1 MARSNSLWYV
11 FKIFEAIVV
20 LTIASKIIYFMQSL
34 PAYGL
39 IGGFGRSLS
48 PLSYC
53 WNVSAEVSLL
63 RALSSVEQE
72 AAVRPRNA
80 TRPKVRMIFFMV
92 VVVFIRCYFYSFFK
106 LEPHDYRLIL
116 KQMYGVFLNK
126 HHDLQG
132 VL

>member
-1 MARSNSLWYV
+1 LFNYSLKNNIFYV
-11 FKIFEAIVV
+11 I
-20 LTIASKIIYFMQSL
+20 L

-39 IGGFGRSLS
+39 IGGFGSCLS
-48 PLSYC
+48 PLSY
-53 WNVSAEVSLL
+53 WNVSAEASLL

-106 LEPHDYRLIL
+106 LKPRDYRLIL
-116 KQMYGVFLNK
+116 KQMYSRFLNK